1 MASTIEQRMGA
12 FDAVMWNVEED
23 PVLRSVII
31 AVMVLDKEPDFET
44 ALQELE
50 MLVQQM
56 EQGELSLEDS
66 LSHFERGVKLSR
78 TCQQALKAAEQKVE
92 ILMQKNAGEEIV
104 PFDSEDA

>member
-1 MASTIEQRMGA
+1 MAKKTPQ
-12 FDAVMWNVEED
+12 
-23 PVLRSVII
+23 
-31 AVMVLDKEPDFET
+31 EPDFEA

-50 MLVQQM
+50 TLVEKM

-66 LSHFERGVKLSR
+66 LNHFERGVRLSR

-92 ILMQKNAGEEIV
+92 ILMQKNASEEIV